1 VIALLAV
8 PVLIGLVLCLVADRL
23 ARSLRP
29 GWAVVLLTALALSV
43 ALCTGIALS
52 VAAVLVGVQ
61 LGPLPRLGH
70 WSVPSLRSG
79 MGFPDA
85 VGLLAMVLVSAG
97 LGSALVRGVRTAR
110 ALIGA
115 SRTARG
121 LRPAG
126 GRLVLLEDPTPLAY
140 SVLGFPG
147 RIVVSTAM
155 LAALSADERR
165 VLLAHEASHLRHG
178 HQLYA
183 GLVRLAA
190 AANPLLRPVADAVG
204 RAVERAADEDAA
216 AAVGDRRL
224 AARALTRAAL
234 ARAAHAGAGASGASA
249 APSAA
254 LAAAEGSAAMIAD
267 RVRSLLAPPVSHRR
281 LPVLLVLLAGV
292 ASWTAALVLA
302 AWGDGL
308 VEIAEAVYARR

>member
-8 PVLIGLVLCLVADRL
+8 PVLIGLILCLVGDRL

-29 GWAVVLLTALALSV
+29 GWAVPLLTALALTV
-43 ALCTGIALS
+43 ALCTGMALS
-52 VAAVLVGVQ
+52 VVAVLVGVQ

-70 WSVPSLRSG
+70 WSVPVLHSDT
-79 MGFPDA
+79 GFPDA
-85 VGLLAMVLVSAG
+85 VGLLAMVLVLVA

-110 ALIGA
+110 ALIAA
-115 SRTARG
+115 SRAARR

-126 GRLVLLEDPTPLAY
+126 GSLVLLDDPAPLAY

-165 VLLAHEASHLRHG
+165 VLLAHEASHLRNR

-183 GLVRLAA
+183 GLARVAA
-190 AANPLLRPVADAVG
+190 AANPLLRPVAAAVTH
-204 RAVERAADEDAA
+204 AVERAADEDAA
-216 AAVGDRRL
+216 AAVGDRQL

-234 ARAAHAGAGASGASA
+234 ARATGGPAT
-249 APSAA
+249 PTAA
-254 LAAAEGSAAMIAD
+254 LAAADGSAAQIAD
-267 RVRSLLAPPVSHRR
+267 RVRSLLAPPLPRRR
-281 LPVLLVLLAGV
+281 LPVVLVLLAGL
-292 ASWTAALVLA
+292 ASWAAALVLA

-308 VEIAEAVYARR
+308 VEIAEAVYVRR

>member
-85 VGLLAMVLVSAG
+85 AGLLAMVLVLAA
-97 LGSALVRGVRTAR
+97 LGSALVRGVRTGR
-110 ALIGA
+110 ALLAA
-115 SRTARG
+115 SRTARR
-121 LRPAG
+121 LRPAD
-126 GRLVLLEDPTPLAY
+126 GRLVLVDDRTPLAY

-165 VLLAHEASHLRHG
+165 VLLAHEDSHLRNR

-183 GLVRLAA
+183 GLARLAA
-190 AANPLLRPVADAVG
+190 AANPLLRPVALAVAE
-204 RAVERAADEDAA
+204 AVERAADEDAA
-216 AAVGDRRL
+216 AAVGDRQL
-224 AARALTRAAL
+224 AARALARAAL
-234 ARAAHAGAGASGASA
+234 ARAAHAGPA
-249 APSAA
+249 ATAATPAAA
-254 LAAAEGSAAMIAD
+254 LGAAEGSAALIAD
-267 RVRSLLAPPVSHRR
+267 RVRSLLAPPVSRRR